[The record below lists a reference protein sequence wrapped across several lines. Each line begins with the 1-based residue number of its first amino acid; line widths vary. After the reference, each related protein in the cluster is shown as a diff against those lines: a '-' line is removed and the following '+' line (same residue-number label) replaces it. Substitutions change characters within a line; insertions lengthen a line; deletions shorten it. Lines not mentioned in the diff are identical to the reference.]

1 MKNAPKT
8 TIHVTGIP
16 QSLDRA
22 DLKSMFSKFEGF
34 VRICFHSDYIFV
46 SFTEVA
52 YAGKAIEIIHN
63 TTDMLASYAKFGAT
77 PINSPSI
84 SVQPNPILYIRCSHM
99 ISIFPHFTEQ
109 ELLKIFKS
117 YEGFDSA
124 RFFSSHCLVRYR
136 DVECAKRVLEDLN
149 ATTNLFANY
158 STKGTKKVQASN
170 TSSLLNGRHSVNGS
184 PSITASTTA
193 TSTNTLTMI
202 NNAAANGM
210 YTLTNNYNSD
220 SDNQSNAQSTNSN
233 TLYDDE
239 IPEKPNIDF
248 QPNKI
253 FDRRGSYS
261 SNASNNSSYYANS
274 SHGGRSNS
282 MSHNTSQPKRT
293 LHVTNFNK
301 TKNQLR
307 SIFASFPGFKKVA
320 FYQDYCFVIFSDAE
334 AASNASEELLFK
346 TKLKVSYAKADYVPY
361 VVSASA
367 IGTPNNVIRA
377 ADYPNS
383 TTESELAEMFNSY
396 PGFMDLKFSKNY
408 SIVYFQD
415 VNTAKVALEDM
426 NKTTNFTLTYLKKS
440 NNKYNNMNNLNNN
453 TSTNTTNVN
462 SNNVNNI
469 NTNIN
474 NVNNNT
480 NNNNNNTNTQNSNI
494 NSMGLLSN
502 YPNNGTM
509 PNLPNIHNFQNVP
522 NYQNIKNGLKNQ
534 RNNISVF
541 QRMPNLN
548 MNSGK
553 GSPSSTTPSAVLP
566 SIATS
571 LPLKSKDSMS
581 LPVTSSQLLNGID
594 INNSPSAKIN
604 PMLFNDVT
612 GNYNNAVMNQN
623 NYIQNSTSQLLGVN
637 NNSNNSNNNN
647 NNNNSTNNKVNEKS
661 VLFTGRYDDIMGQDQ
676 NSLFSLTLGSSGKSS
691 PCSSIGS
698 PISSPSYSPTIS
710 ANGFL
715 NNDSPVTSIKSLSL
729 NQPSYK
735 STYTTNFGPS
745 IWSTASTSSMSDIG
759 SSNLPDYNPK
769 VNNNSFSNIITSSNT
784 LNELDLHSK
793 AITPPISSSIINESS
808 FGGGIIGSNRSIL
821 ENGRTT
827 RSKSESFAFQGI
839 INDINNA
846 VYSSEM
852 KRKKSAASSIYDEI
866 IGNDLMEPMRP
877 LSASSSSPKSTK
889 PSLSKHTIIEEN
901 SESDKL
907 EGKNN
912 ELNISD
918 SGIKKSEEVK
928 KSKEFVNFFSDTVST
943 VADSLSKNLEEYKQT
958 SNSPSTLVADTNDI
972 EVSTKDN
979 NKKSEIDNTTSA
991 TTSNNT
997 TNNAE
1002 STDAIKNQ
1010 NKNKIDSY
1018 EKSQAY
1024 IQLESQCNQF
1034 KTVVDNLISKLLSLQ
1049 RENDIL
1055 LNDKNELLQFK
1066 SKSQQ
1071 EIDELKLENSLLKN
1085 ELQLKN
1091 TTASNSNTNNN
1102 HALKENIQ
1110 NENSYMMNN
1119 F

>member
-46 SFTEVA
+46 SFTEVQ

-170 TSSLLNGRHSVNGS
+170 TNALLNGRHSATGS
-184 PSITASTTA
+184 PSINPSSTA
-193 TSTNTLTMI
+193 TANNTLTMI
-202 NNAAANGM
+202 NNAATSGM
-210 YTLTNNYNSD
+210 YTLTSNYNSD
-220 SDNQSNAQSTNSN
+220 SDGGQSTTGQSANF
-233 TLYDDE
+233 DDE
-239 IPEKPNIDF
+239 ISEKPNIDF
-248 QPNKI
+248 QPNK
-253 FDRRGSYS
+253 FFERRGSYS

-274 SHGGRSNS
+274 NHNGRSNS

-320 FYQDYCFVIFSDAE
+320 FYQDYCFVIFTDAE

-396 PGFMDLKFSKNY
+396 PGFVDLKFSKNY

-440 NNKYNNMNNLNNN
+440 NNKYSNNSNNSMTSNVSSSPLTSPSTNAAIPVATNNNPQN
-453 TSTNTTNVN
+453 TST
-462 SNNVNNI
+462 I
-469 NTNIN
+469 NG
-474 NVNNNT
+474 
-480 NNNNNNTNTQNSNI
+480 
-494 NSMGLLSN
+494 MGLLSSSN
-502 YPNNGTM
+502 FQNNGNV
-509 PNLPNIHNFQNVP
+509 PNLPNIHTFQNVP

-534 RNNISVF
+534 RNNVPVF
-541 QRMPNLN
+541 QRIPSIN
-548 MNSGK
+548 MNNK
-553 GSPSSTTPSAVLP
+553 ASPSSTTPSAVLP
-566 SIATS
+566 SMATT
-571 LPLKSKDSMS
+571 LPLKSKEAMS
-581 LPVTSSQLLNGID
+581 HPVNTSQIINGID
-594 INNSPSAKIN
+594 MNKSPTAKIN
-604 PMLFNDVT
+604 PILFNDVT
-612 GNYNNAVMNQN
+612 GNYNNAVMNQS
-623 NYIQNSTSQLLGVN
+623 NYSANQLLG
-637 NNSNNSNNNN
+637 SNNNN
-647 NNNNSTNNKVNEKS
+647 NNNKVNEKS

-676 NSLFSLTLGSSGKSS
+676 NSLFSLTLGSGKSS

-698 PISSPSYSPTIS
+698 PISSPSYSPTIGAS
-710 ANGFL
+710 GYL
-715 NNDSPVTSIKSLSL
+715 NNDSPIGSIKSLSL
-729 NQPSYK
+729 NQPAYK
-735 STYTTNFGPS
+735 STYSSNFGPS
-745 IWSTASTSSMSDIG
+745 IWSTASQSSMSDIG
-759 SSNLPDYNPK
+759 SSNLPEYNPK
-769 VNNNSFSNIITSSNT
+769 AQGNTLNNIISASNA
-784 LNELDLHSK
+784 LNELDLQSK
-793 AITPPISSSIINESS
+793 AITPPMSSSVINEKGDTSSISS
-808 FGGGIIGSNRSIL
+808 GIIGSNRSIV

-827 RSKSESFAFQGI
+827 RSKSESFALQGI
-839 INDINNA
+839 MNDVNNA
-846 VYSSEM
+846 LYSSELT
-852 KRKKSAASSIYDEI
+852 RKKSTASSIYDEI
-866 IGNDLMEPMRP
+866 IGNDLMEPMSKS
-877 LSASSSSPKSTK
+877 LSIGSPKVAKQPIRKDTITEESSETK
-889 PSLSKHTIIEEN
+889 GKSNEE
-901 SESDKL
+901 
-907 EGKNN
+907 GT
-912 ELNISD
+912 
-918 SGIKKSEEVK
+918 KKDEVK
-928 KSKEFVNFFSDTVST
+928 KSEFINFFSNASATESNSRT
-943 VADSLSKNLEEYKQT
+943 LEEQV
-958 SNSPSTLVADTNDI
+958 SSSPSTFNADVNKKVDSGVKAKS
-972 EVSTKDN
+972 EAN
-979 NKKSEIDNTTSA
+979 NKLNE
-991 TTSNNT
+991 
-997 TNNAE
+997 
-1002 STDAIKNQ
+1002 
-1010 NKNKIDSY
+1010 Y
-1018 EKSQAY
+1018 EKSPAY
-1024 IQLESQCNQF
+1024 LELEQQCNQF
-1034 KTVVDNLISKLLSLQ
+1034 RTVVDNLISKLLTLQ

-1055 LNDKNELLQFK
+1055 LSDKKELLK
-1066 SKSQQ
+1066 SKNQSQQ
-1071 EIDELKLENSLLKN
+1071 EIEELKLENTLLKN
-1085 ELQLKN
+1085 ELKIKN
-1091 TTASNSNTNNN
+1091 TSPNNATATNNN
-1102 HALKENIQ
+1102 NALKENIQ

>member
-84 SVQPNPILYIRCSHM
+84 SVQPNPILYIRCSQM

-124 RFFSSHCLVRYR
+124 RFFTSHCLVRYR

-170 TSSLLNGRHSVNGS
+170 TSTLLNGRHSATGS
-184 PSITASTTA
+184 PNVTAATTSTTN
-193 TSTNTLTMI
+193 NTLTMI
-202 NNAAANGM
+202 NNAAASGM
-210 YTLTNNYNSD
+210 YSLTNNYNSD
-220 SDNQSNAQSTNSN
+220 SDAQSTGQSTHSNSI
-233 TLYDDE
+233 YGDE
-239 IPEKPNIDF
+239 VHEKPNIDF
-248 QPNKI
+248 QSNK
-253 FDRRGSYS
+253 FFERRGSYS

-274 SHGGRSNS
+274 NHTGRSNS
-282 MSHNTSQPKRT
+282 MSHSTSQPKRT

-396 PGFMDLKFSKNY
+396 PGFVDLKFSKNY

-440 NNKYNNMNNLNNN
+440 NNRYNNMNNNNSSVNTTSNNN
-453 TSTNTTNVN
+453 STSLNVNNTPSSTPLTASTTTNLNSQNNEISGMGLLN
-462 SNNVNNI
+462 SNNLP
-469 NTNIN
+469 
-474 NVNNNT
+474 
-480 NNNNNNTNTQNSNI
+480 NSGN
-494 NSMGLLSN
+494 L
-502 YPNNGTM
+502 

-522 NYQNIKNGLKNQ
+522 NYQNIKYSIRNQ

-541 QRMPNLN
+541 QRVPGIN
-548 MNSGK
+548 MNGK
-553 GSPSSTTPSAVLP
+553 VSPSSTTPSAVLP

-571 LPLKSKDSMS
+571 LPLKGSKDNSKS
-581 LPVTSSQLLNGID
+581 LPATSSQLLNGID
-594 INNSPSAKIN
+594 ISNSPSSKIN
-604 PMLFNDVT
+604 TMLFNDVT
-612 GNYNNAVMNQN
+612 GNYNNVVMNQN
-623 NYIQNSTSQLLGVN
+623 NYLQ
-637 NNSNNSNNNN
+637 NNSSSTQFIGMNNTTL
-647 NNNNSTNNKVNEKS
+647 NSNKVNEKNA
-661 VLFTGRYDDIMGQDQ
+661 LFNGRYDDLMGQEQ
-676 NSLFSLTLGSSGKSS
+676 NSLFSLTLGNGGKSS

-710 ANGFL
+710 ASGFL
-715 NNDSPVTSIKSLSL
+715 NNDSPVGSIKSLSL
-729 NQPSYK
+729 NPPYMNQGK
-735 STYTTNFGPS
+735 STYTTNFGSS
-745 IWSTASTSSMSDIG
+745 IWSTASNSSMSDIG

-769 VNNNSFSNIITSSNT
+769 LSNNTLNNIITSSNA
-784 LNELDLHSK
+784 LNELDLQSK
-793 AITPPISSSIINESS
+793 AVTPPMTASVINERGTDKDTSSISS
-808 FGGGIIGSNRSIL
+808 GIIGSHRNIL

-846 VYSSEM
+846 VYSSELGR
-852 KRKKSAASSIYDEI
+852 KRSTASSIYDEI
-866 IGNDLMEPMRP
+866 IGNDLMEPMTKP
-877 LSASSSSPKSTK
+877 LSIASNSPKALK
-889 PSLSKHTIIEEN
+889 SLSQPTIIEEII
-901 SESDKL
+901 SESEKT

-912 ELNISD
+912 EMESSNEKKEE
-918 SGIKKSEEVK
+918 IKKS
-928 KSKEFVNFFSDTVST
+928 SDIDHLLSDT
-943 VADSLSKNLEEYKQT
+943 LSSVTESISQKLEDYNQT
-958 SNSPSTLVADTNDI
+958 TLVVDTNEI
-972 EVSTKDN
+972 EEENNNNNNNNNN
-979 NKKSEIDNTTSA
+979 NKKSESKNTSTTA
-991 TTSNNT
+991 AANDVDTTSNV
-997 TNNAE
+997 E
-1002 STDAIKNQ
+1002 SEKIDQ
-1010 NKNKIDSY
+1010 NKIDSY
-1018 EKSQAY
+1018 EKSSAY
-1024 IQLESQCNQF
+1024 LELESQCNQF
-1034 KTVVDNLISKLLSLQ
+1034 KNVVDNLIAKLLSLQ
-1049 RENDIL
+1049 KENDIL
-1055 LNDKNELLQFK
+1055 LRDKKELLQYK
-1066 SKSQQ
+1066 NQSQQ
-1071 EIDELKLENSLLKN
+1071 ELKELKLENSLLKN
-1085 ELQLKN
+1085 ELKIKN
-1091 TTASNSNTNNN
+1091 SSDSSTNSNNN

-1110 NENSYMMNN
+1110 NENSYMINN

>member
-170 TSSLLNGRHSVNGS
+170 TSSLLNSRS
-184 PSITASTTA
+184 PNNNAA
-193 TSTNTLTMI
+193 NTSSNTNTLTMI
-202 NNAAANGM
+202 NNAAASGM
-210 YTLTNNYNSD
+210 YNLTNNYNSD
-220 SDNQSNAQSTNSN
+220 SDGGQSVQSTNSN
-233 TLYDDE
+233 GYDDE

-248 QPNKI
+248 QPNK
-253 FDRRGSYS
+253 FFERRGSFS
-261 SNASNNSSYYANS
+261 SNASNSSYYANS
-274 SHGGRSNS
+274 THTGRSNS

-320 FYQDYCFVIFSDAE
+320 FYQDYCFVIFTDAE

-367 IGTPNNVIRA
+367 IGNPNNVIRA

-415 VNTAKVALEDM
+415 VATAKVALEDM

-440 NNKYNNMNNLNNN
+440 NNKYNSMNNANSTTSPITSPTVNPTMTANNSTINNGNNN
-453 TSTNTTNVN
+453 GNVN
-462 SNNVNNI
+462 VTSN
-469 NTNIN
+469 
-474 NVNNNT
+474 
-480 NNNNNNTNTQNSNI
+480 NSNI
-494 NSMGLLSN
+494 NGMGLLNSN
-502 YPNNGTM
+502 NFQNNGGM
-509 PNLPNIHNFQNVP
+509 ANLPNIHNFQNVP

-541 QRMPNLN
+541 QRVPNIN
-548 MNSGK
+548 MNSK
-553 GSPSSTTPSAVLP
+553 VSPSSTTPSAVLP

-571 LPLKSKDSMS
+571 LPVKNKEGIS
-581 LPVTSSQLLNGID
+581 LPVTGID

-612 GNYNNAVMNQN
+612 GNYNNAVMNQSNYLAN
-623 NYIQNSTSQLLGVN
+623 NNAAQLL
-637 NNSNNSNNNN
+637 NNSPA
-647 NNNNSTNNKVNEKS
+647 TAKVNEKS
-661 VLFTGRYDDIMGQDQ
+661 VLFTGRYDELMGQDQ
-676 NSLFSLTLGSSGKSS
+676 NSLFSLTMGSSGKSS

-710 ANGFL
+710 ATGFL
-715 NNDSPVTSIKSLSL
+715 NSDSPVASIKSLSL
-729 NQPSYK
+729 NQPYIGQGKASY
-735 STYTTNFGPS
+735 TNNFGPS

-769 VNNNSFSNIITSSNT
+769 MVGGGNTFTNIMASSNA
-784 LNELDLHSK
+784 LNELDLQSK
-793 AITPPISSSIINESS
+793 AITPPLSSSAVSEKGDTS
-808 FGGGIIGSNRSIL
+808 GIIGGNRSIL
-821 ENGRTT
+821 ETGRTT

-839 INDINNA
+839 INEINNA
-846 VYSSEM
+846 VYTSEIG
-852 KRKKSAASSIYDEI
+852 RKKSAASSIYDEI
-866 IGNDLMEPMRP
+866 IGNDLMEPMTKP
-877 LSASSSSPKSTK
+877 LSVSSNSPKSTTK
-889 PSLSKHTIIEEN
+889 PTLNNKNTTLEEN
-901 SESDKL
+901 SESDRT

-912 ELNISD
+912 EGEASVD
-918 SGIKKSEEVK
+918 TEATVKATATTTVTSTTTASTATPSEI
-928 KSKEFVNFFSDTVST
+928 VNLFTNTVSN
-943 VADSLSKNLEEYKQT
+943 VADAISKNIEE
-958 SNSPSTLVADTNDI
+958 SNNNSTLVSETNADTEEIIDKTGE
-972 EVSTKDN
+972 EVSTETVSADALV
-979 NKKSEIDNTTSA
+979 DNTSP
-991 TTSNNT
+991 SVK
-997 TNNAE
+997 
-1002 STDAIKNQ
+1002 S
-1010 NKNKIDSY
+1010 DSY
-1018 EKSQAY
+1018 EKSKAY
-1024 IQLESQCNQF
+1024 IELESQCQQF
-1034 KTVVDNLISKLLSLQ
+1034 KTVVDNLISKLLALQ
-1049 RENDIL
+1049 KENDIL
-1055 LNDKNELLQFK
+1055 LKDKKELLSYKNQ
-1066 SKSQQ
+1066 SQQ
-1071 EIDELKLENSLLKN
+1071 EIEELKLENSLLKN
-1085 ELQLKN
+1085 ELKLKN
-1091 TTASNSNTNNN
+1091 TTTSPSNTTTNSNN
-1102 HALKENIQ
+1102 ALKETIHNDA
-1110 NENSYMMNN
+1110 NN
-1119 F
+1119 L

>member
-22 DLKSMFSKFEGF
+22 DLKAMFSKFEGF

-158 STKGTKKVQASN
+158 STKGTKKIQASN
-170 TSSLLNGRHSVNGS
+170 ANSTLNGRHSAASS
-184 PSITASTTA
+184 PSITASGTT
-193 TSTNTLTMI
+193 NNNPLTMI
-202 NNAAANGM
+202 NNAAASGM
-210 YTLTNNYNSD
+210 YSLSSSYNSD
-220 SDNQSNAQSTNSN
+220 SDAQSSTQSVNSN
-233 TLYDDE
+233 TLFDDDMHD
-239 IPEKPNIDF
+239 KPNIDF
-248 QPNKI
+248 QSNK
-253 FDRRGSYS
+253 FFERRGSYS

-274 SHGGRSNS
+274 NHTGRSNS

-396 PGFMDLKFSKNY
+396 PGFIDLKFSKNY

-426 NKTTNFTLTYLKKS
+426 NRTTNFTLTYLKKS
-440 NNKYNNMNNLNNN
+440 NNKYNNMNNSINSNSTNTSTTNNNSISINTNTASTITTPTSTSSINNPTNGISSPNGSINGMGLLNNN
-453 TSTNTTNVN
+453 GSMN
-462 SNNVNNI
+462 S
-469 NTNIN
+469 
-474 NVNNNT
+474 
-480 NNNNNNTNTQNSNI
+480 
-494 NSMGLLSN
+494 
-502 YPNNGTM
+502 
-509 PNLPNIHNFQNVP
+509 LPNIHNFQNVP

-541 QRMPNLN
+541 QRIPNIN
-548 MNSGK
+548 MNNK
-553 GSPSSTTPSAVLP
+553 ISPSSTTPSAILP

-571 LPLKSKDSMS
+571 LPLKGTKDT
-581 LPVTSSQLLNGID
+581 LPLSVNSSQLINGID
-594 INNSPSAKIN
+594 INNSPTAKIN
-604 PMLFNDVT
+604 TMVFNDVA

-623 NYIQNSTSQLLGVN
+623 NYIQNSTSQLIGVN
-637 NNSNNSNNNN
+637 APGN
-647 NNNNSTNNKVNEKS
+647 TTNKVNEKS
-661 VLFTGRYDDIMGQDQ
+661 VLFTGGRYDDLMGQDQ
-676 NSLFSLTLGSSGKSS
+676 NSLFSLTLGSGKSS
-691 PCSSIGS
+691 PIGS

-710 ANGFL
+710 ASGYL
-715 NNDSPVTSIKSLSL
+715 NNDSPVASIKSLSL
-729 NQPSYK
+729 NQPSYMSQAK
-735 STYTTNFGPS
+735 SSYTTNFGSS
-745 IWSTASTSSMSDIG
+745 IWSTGSTSSMSDIG

-769 VNNNSFSNIITSSNT
+769 MTGNTFNNIMSSSNT
-784 LNELDLHSK
+784 FNNELDLQSK
-793 AITPPISSSIINESS
+793 AITPPMSASVVSERGVDKDINSISN
-808 FGGGIIGSNRSIL
+808 GIIGSNRSII

-827 RSKSESFAFQGI
+827 RSKSESFALQGI
-839 INDINNA
+839 MNDINSA
-846 VYSSEM
+846 VNSVTSSEIG
-852 KRKKSAASSIYDEI
+852 RKKSTASSIYDEI
-866 IGNDLMEPMRP
+866 IGNDLMESYTKPLP
-877 LSASSSSPKSTK
+877 LSAGSPTSIKSSTVNKLGITEENTESSPKGISEDTTSNLKSTEDIVK
-889 PSLSKHTIIEEN
+889 PK
-901 SESDKL
+901 D
-907 EGKNN
+907 
-912 ELNISD
+912 
-918 SGIKKSEEVK
+918 
-928 KSKEFVNFFSDTVST
+928 FVNFFTNT
-943 VADSLSKNLEEYKQT
+943 LTTAADSLVSPSSSEIKKTEDESDNTKSEQTTDNQVSDNNTNTTTTADTTTANNNNNNTNHKNLT
-958 SNSPSTLVADTNDI
+958 
-972 EVSTKDN
+972 
-979 NKKSEIDNTTSA
+979 
-991 TTSNNT
+991 
-997 TNNAE
+997 
-1002 STDAIKNQ
+1002 IKT
-1010 NKNKIDSY
+1010 DSY

-1024 IQLESQCNQF
+1024 IELESQCQQF
-1034 KTVVDNLISKLLSLQ
+1034 KTVVDSLISKLLSLQ

-1055 LNDKNELLQFK
+1055 LNDKKELLQYK
-1066 SKSQQ
+1066 NQSQQ
-1071 EIDELKLENSLLKN
+1071 EMEELKLENALLKD
-1085 ELQLKN
+1085 EIKLKN
-1091 TTASNSNTNNN
+1091 ASIASNNNTNGS
-1102 HALKENIQ
+1102 HSLKENIQ
-1110 NENSYMMNN
+1110 NENSYMINS

>member
-46 SFTEVA
+46 SFTEVE

-77 PINSPSI
+77 PINTPSI

-99 ISIFPHFTEQ
+99 NTIFPHFTEQ
-109 ELLKIFKS
+109 ELLKIFQS

-170 TSSLLNGRHSVNGS
+170 TNSLLSGRHSANGS

-193 TSTNTLTMI
+193 SSNNTLTMI
-202 NNAAANGM
+202 NNAAASGM
-210 YTLTNNYNSD
+210 YTLTNSYNSD
-220 SDNQSNAQSTNSN
+220 SDAQSTGQSTNSN
-233 TLYDDE
+233 GPYDE

-248 QPNKI
+248 QTNK
-253 FDRRGSYS
+253 FFERRGSYS
-261 SNASNNSSYYANS
+261 SNASNNSSYYAASN
-274 SHGGRSNS
+274 HTGRSNS
-282 MSHNTSQPKRT
+282 MSYNTSQPKRT

-396 PGFMDLKFSKNY
+396 PGFVDLKFSRNY

-440 NNKYNNMNNLNNN
+440 NNKYNNMNNLNNSATN
-453 TSTNTTNVN
+453 STNTNNKTNA
-462 SNNVNNI
+462 
-469 NTNIN
+469 
-474 NVNNNT
+474 NVNNNNA
-480 NNNNNNTNTQNSNI
+480 NNVNSPNNSI
-494 NSMGLLSN
+494 NGMGLLNSN
-502 YPNNGTM
+502 NFPNSTNMT
-509 PNLPNIHNFQNVP
+509 NLPNIHNFQNVP
-522 NYQNIKNGLKNQ
+522 NYQNIKYGLKNPK
-534 RNNISVF
+534 NNMSVF
-541 QRMPNLN
+541 QRMPGININ
-548 MNSGK
+548 GK
-553 GSPSSTTPSAVLP
+553 VSPSSTSPSAILP
-566 SIATS
+566 STATT
-571 LPLKSKDSMS
+571 LPLKGNKDNNIS
-581 LPVTSSQLLNGID
+581 LPVTTSQLINGID
-594 INNSPSAKIN
+594 ISNSPTSKIN
-604 PMLFNDVT
+604 TMLFNDVT
-612 GNYNNAVMNQN
+612 GNYNNVVMNQN
-623 NYIQNSTSQLLGVN
+623 SYIQNSTSQLIGAN
-637 NNSNNSNNNN
+637 N
-647 NNNNSTNNKVNEKS
+647 TNKVNEKS
-661 VLFTGRYDDIMGQDQ
+661 VLLTGRYDDLIGQDQ
-676 NSLFSLTLGSSGKSS
+676 NSLFNLTIGSSGKSS
-691 PCSSIGS
+691 PIGS

-715 NNDSPVTSIKSLSL
+715 NNGSPVASIKSLSL
-729 NQPSYK
+729 NQPSYISQGK
-735 STYTTNFGPS
+735 ASYTTNFGPS
-745 IWSTASTSSMSDIG
+745 IWSTASTSSMSDVG

-769 VNNNSFSNIITSSNT
+769 ISGNNLSNIISSSHA
-784 LNELDLHSK
+784 LNELDLQSK
-793 AITPPISSSIINESS
+793 AITPPISASVINEKGIDKDNEILS
-808 FGGGIIGSNRSIL
+808 GGIIGSNRGIL

-846 VYSSEM
+846 VYSTDIR
-852 KRKKSAASSIYDEI
+852 RKKSTASSIYDEI
-866 IGNDLMEPMRP
+866 IGNDLMEPMSKP
-877 LSASSSSPKSTK
+877 LSISSNSPKSIK
-889 PSLSKHTIIEEN
+889 PINKNTIIEEI
-901 SESDKL
+901 SESEKM
-907 EGKNN
+907 EGK
-912 ELNISD
+912 D
-918 SGIKKSEEVK
+918 SNAKTPEEKKDEIKKSND
-928 KSKEFVNFFSDTVST
+928 FVNLFYST
-943 VADSLSKNLEEYKQT
+943 ISSTSEAVAQSVDSSSTTDAKKVESESNETSITTKNDNSENLE
-958 SNSPSTLVADTNDI
+958 N
-972 EVSTKDN
+972 
-979 NKKSEIDNTTSA
+979 
-991 TTSNNT
+991 
-997 TNNAE
+997 
-1002 STDAIKNQ
+1002 
-1010 NKNKIDSY
+1010 Y
-1018 EKSQAY
+1018 EKSPAY
-1024 IQLESQCNQF
+1024 LQLELQCNQF
-1034 KTVVDNLISKLLSLQ
+1034 RNVVDNLIAKLLSLQ
-1049 RENDIL
+1049 KENDIL
-1055 LNDKNELLQFK
+1055 LSDKSELLEFK
-1066 SKSQQ
+1066 KQSQQ
-1071 EIDELKLENSLLKN
+1071 ELEELKIENSLLKN
-1085 ELQLKN
+1085 ELKLKN
-1091 TTASNSNTNNN
+1091 SSASNTNNN
-1102 HALKENIQ
+1102 NTLKENIQ
-1110 NENSYMMNN
+1110 KENSYVINN

>member
-46 SFTEVA
+46 SFTEVQ

-170 TSSLLNGRHSVNGS
+170 TNALLNGRHSVNNS
-184 PSITASTTA
+184 PSINPSSTA
-193 TSTNTLTMI
+193 TSNNTLSMI

-210 YTLTNNYNSD
+210 YTLTTNYNSD
-220 SDNQSNAQSTNSN
+220 SDGGQSTTGQSA
-233 TLYDDE
+233 TFDDE

-248 QPNKI
+248 QPNK
-253 FDRRGSYS
+253 FFERRGSYS

-274 SHGGRSNS
+274 NHTGRSNS

-320 FYQDYCFVIFSDAE
+320 FYQDYCFVIFTDAE

-396 PGFMDLKFSKNY
+396 PGFVDLKFSKNY

-426 NKTTNFTLTYLKKS
+426 NKTTNFTLTFLKKS
-440 NNKYNNMNNLNNN
+440 NNKYNNN
-453 TSTNTTNVN
+453 
-462 SNNVNNI
+462 
-469 NTNIN
+469 
-474 NVNNNT
+474 
-480 NNNNNNTNTQNSNI
+480 NNNNNNTINNNTLTSPTANAAIPVNANNQQNSSNI
-494 NSMGLLSN
+494 NGMGLLSSSN
-502 YPNNGTM
+502 FQNNGNI

-534 RNNISVF
+534 RNNVF
-541 QRMPNLN
+541 QRIPNMS
-548 MNSGK
+548 MNNK
-553 GSPSSTTPSAVLP
+553 ASPSPTTPSAVLP

-571 LPLKSKDSMS
+571 LPLKSKEAVS
-581 LPVTSSQLLNGID
+581 LPVTTSQLINGID
-594 INNSPSAKIN
+594 ISNSPTAKIN
-604 PMLFNDVT
+604 TMLFNDVT

-623 NYIQNSTSQLLGVN
+623 NYMQSSPNQLLG
-637 NNSNNSNNNN
+637 SNNP
-647 NNNNSTNNKVNEKS
+647 NNKVNEKS
-661 VLFTGRYDDIMGQDQ
+661 VLFTGRYDELMNQDQ

-710 ANGFL
+710 ASGYLNG
-715 NNDSPVTSIKSLSL
+715 DSPVGSIKSLSL
-729 NQPSYK
+729 NQPAYK
-735 STYTTNFGPS
+735 SNYSNNFGPS

-769 VNNNSFSNIITSSNT
+769 VQGSTFNTIMSASNA

-793 AITPPISSSIINESS
+793 AITPPISSSVINEKVEVSS
-808 FGGGIIGSNRSIL
+808 INNGTMGNNSII

-839 INDINNA
+839 MNDINSA
-846 VYSSEM
+846 LYSTELT
-852 KRKKSAASSIYDEI
+852 RKKSNASSIYDEI
-866 IGNDLMEPMRP
+866 IGNDLLEPMIKP
-877 LSASSSSPKSTK
+877 MTSPKSGKQTLVDTNESEDK
-889 PSLSKHTIIEEN
+889 PV
-901 SESDKL
+901 ES
-907 EGKNN
+907 N
-912 ELNISD
+912 E
-918 SGIKKSEEVK
+918 KKSESSK
-928 KSKEFVNFFSDTVST
+928 KTDFVNFFTSTAESTTKTMEEQVSSSPAT
-943 VADSLSKNLEEYKQT
+943 LVTDATEIV
-958 SNSPSTLVADTNDI
+958 NSPGKKTDS
-972 EVSTKDN
+972 EE
-979 NKKSEIDNTTSA
+979 KSEIENK
-991 TTSNNT
+991 
-997 TNNAE
+997 
-1002 STDAIKNQ
+1002 TD
-1010 NKNKIDSY
+1010 DY
-1018 EKSQAY
+1018 EKSEAY
-1024 IQLESQCNQF
+1024 LELESQCNQF
-1034 KTVVDNLISKLLSLQ
+1034 KSVVDNLITKLLSLQ
-1049 RENDIL
+1049 KENDIL
-1055 LNDKNELLQFK
+1055 LKDKKELLKDKIQ
-1066 SKSQQ
+1066 SQK
-1071 EIDELKLENSLLKN
+1071 EIEDLKVENTLLKN
-1085 ELQLKN
+1085 ELMIKN
-1091 TTASNSNTNNN
+1091 TSNPSTANTNNS
-1102 HALKENIQ
+1102 HTVKENIQ

>member
-158 STKGTKKVQASN
+158 STKGTKKAQASN
-170 TSSLLNGRHSVNGS
+170 TNSLLSGKHSAAGS
-184 PSITASTTA
+184 PNINATTTA
-193 TSTNTLTMI
+193 TSNNTFSMI
-202 NNAAANGM
+202 NNAAASGM

-220 SDNQSNAQSTNSN
+220 SDAQSTGQSTNSN
-233 TLYDDE
+233 AIFDDQ

-248 QPNKI
+248 QPNK
-253 FDRRGSYS
+253 FFERRGSYS

-274 SHGGRSNS
+274 NHTGRSNS

-320 FYQDYCFVIFSDAE
+320 FYQDYCFVIFTDAE

-396 PGFMDLKFSKNY
+396 PGFVDLKFSKNY

-440 NNKYNNMNNLNNN
+440 NNKYNNMNNLNNS
-453 TSTNTTNVN
+453 STNTTNTN
-462 SNNVNNI
+462 SN
-469 NTNIN
+469 TNSVIN
-474 NVNNNT
+474 NSNNT
-480 NNNNNNTNTQNSNI
+480 NNISSPNGSI
-494 NSMGLLSN
+494 NGMGLLNSN
-502 YPNNGTM
+502 GFSNGNNMT
-509 PNLPNIHNFQNVP
+509 NLPNIHNFQNVP

-541 QRMPNLN
+541 QRMPGIN
-548 MNSGK
+548 MNGK
-553 GSPSSTTPSAVLP
+553 ISPSSTTPSAVLP

-571 LPLKSKDSMS
+571 SLPLKSNNKDNNMS
-581 LPVTSSQLLNGID
+581 LPVTTSQLINGID
-594 INNSPSAKIN
+594 INNSPTAKIN
-604 PMLFNDVT
+604 TMLFNDVT
-612 GNYNNAVMNQN
+612 ANYNNAVMNQN
-623 NYIQNSTSQLLGVN
+623 NYIQNSSSQLIGSGN
-637 NNSNNSNNNN
+637 TANA
-647 NNNNSTNNKVNEKS
+647 NKVNEKS

-676 NSLFSLTLGSSGKSS
+676 NSLFSLTLGNSGKSS

-715 NNDSPVTSIKSLSL
+715 NNDSPVASIKSLSL
-729 NQPSYK
+729 NQPSYMTQQK
-735 STYTTNFGPS
+735 SSYSANFGPS

-769 VNNNSFSNIITSSNT
+769 ITGNTFTNIMSSSNA

-793 AITPPISSSIINESS
+793 AITPPLTSSAISEKGMDNSSISSGVIGGNRNII
-808 FGGGIIGSNRSIL
+808 

-846 VYSSEM
+846 VYSSDI
-852 KRKKSAASSIYDEI
+852 KRKKSTASSIYDEI
-866 IGNDLMEPMRP
+866 IGNDLMEPMTKP
-877 LSASSSSPKSTK
+877 LSISSGSPKSLK
-889 PSLSKHTIIEEN
+889 PLNKHAIIEEN
-901 SESDKL
+901 NESDKTEVNTTTESNNPKIEESNQKSSL
-907 EGKNN
+907 ETEN
-912 ELNISD
+912 LYSATATD
-918 SGIKKSEEVK
+918 V
-928 KSKEFVNFFSDTVST
+928 KSKELN
-943 VADSLSKNLEEYKQT
+943 
-958 SNSPSTLVADTNDI
+958 
-972 EVSTKDN
+972 DN
-979 NKKSEIDNTTSA
+979 NYENVSVDKI
-991 TTSNNT
+991 NN
-997 TNNAE
+997 
-1002 STDAIKNQ
+1002 
-1010 NKNKIDSY
+1010 Y
-1018 EKSQAY
+1018 EKSSAY
-1024 IQLESQCNQF
+1024 LQLESQCNQF
-1034 KTVVDNLISKLLSLQ
+1034 RDVVDNLIEKLLSLQ
-1049 RENDIL
+1049 KENDIL
-1055 LNDKNELLQFK
+1055 LSEKKEYLQYK
-1066 SKSQQ
+1066 TKSQQ
-1071 EIDELKLENSLLKN
+1071 EIEELKLENSLLKN
-1085 ELQLKN
+1085 ELKLKN
-1091 TTASNSNTNNN
+1091 NTSNNTTTNNN

>member
-46 SFTEVA
+46 SFTEVQ

-170 TSSLLNGRHSVNGS
+170 TNALLNGRHSATGS
-184 PSITASTTA
+184 PSINPSSTA
-193 TSTNTLTMI
+193 TTNNTLTMI
-202 NNAAANGM
+202 NNAAASGM
-210 YTLTNNYNSD
+210 YTLTSNYNSD
-220 SDNQSNAQSTNSN
+220 SDGSQSVNGQSANF
-233 TLYDDE
+233 DDE
-239 IPEKPNIDF
+239 IPEKPNVDF
-248 QPNKI
+248 QPNK
-253 FDRRGSYS
+253 FFERRGSYS

-274 SHGGRSNS
+274 NHNGRSNS

-320 FYQDYCFVIFSDAE
+320 FYQDYCFVIFTDAE

-396 PGFMDLKFSKNY
+396 PGFVDLKFSKNY

-440 NNKYNNMNNLNNN
+440 NKY
-453 TSTNTTNVN
+453 
-462 SNNVNNI
+462 
-469 NTNIN
+469 
-474 NVNNNT
+474 
-480 NNNNNNTNTQNSNI
+480 NNNNNNNNNSNNMNNNVTTSPLTSPTANAAIPVTANNTQQNNI
-494 NSMGLLSN
+494 NGMGLLSSSN
-502 YPNNGTM
+502 FQNNGNV
-509 PNLPNIHNFQNVP
+509 PNLPNIHTFQNVP

-534 RNNISVF
+534 RNNVPVF
-541 QRMPNLN
+541 QRIPSIN
-548 MNSGK
+548 MNNK
-553 GSPSSTTPSAVLP
+553 VSPSSTTPSAVLP
-566 SIATS
+566 SMATT
-571 LPLKSKDSMS
+571 LPLKNKEAMS
-581 LPVTSSQLLNGID
+581 LPVTTTQLINGID
-594 INNSPSAKIN
+594 INNSPTAKIN

-612 GNYNNAVMNQN
+612 GNYNNAVLNQN
-623 NYIQNSTSQLLGVN
+623 NYNSNQLLGTN
-637 NNSNNSNNNN
+637 N
-647 NNNNSTNNKVNEKS
+647 NNKVNEKS
-661 VLFTGRYDDIMGQDQ
+661 VLFTGRYDEIMGQDQ

-698 PISSPSYSPTIS
+698 PISSPSYSPTIG
-710 ANGFL
+710 ATGFL
-715 NNDSPVTSIKSLSL
+715 NSDSPVGSIKSLSL
-729 NQPSYK
+729 NQPAYK
-735 STYTTNFGPS
+735 STYTSNFGPS
-745 IWSTASTSSMSDIG
+745 IWSTASQSSMSDIG

-769 VNNNSFSNIITSSNT
+769 VQGNTFNNIMSASNA

-793 AITPPISSSIINESS
+793 AITPPMSSAVINEKGDTSSISS
-808 FGGGIIGSNRSIL
+808 GIIGSNRSII

-839 INDINNA
+839 MNDA
-846 VYSSEM
+846 LFSSELT
-852 KRKKSAASSIYDEI
+852 RKKSTASSIYDEI
-866 IGNDLMEPMRP
+866 IGNDLMEPMTKP
-877 LSASSSSPKSTK
+877 LSIGSPKVAKQSVDNNV
-889 PSLSKHTIIEEN
+889 I
-901 SESDKL
+901 SESNK
-907 EGKNN
+907 ESEEKNN
-912 ELNISD
+912 ETENVKKD
-918 SGIKKSEEVK
+918 EIKKSD
-928 KSKEFVNFFSDTVST
+928 FVNFFTNAVSAATETISKTV
-943 VADSLSKNLEEYKQT
+943 EEQA
-958 SNSPSTLVADTNDI
+958 SSSPSTFIADASEKTDSDDAKN
-972 EVSTKDN
+972 
-979 NKKSEIDNTTSA
+979 KSEVDN
-991 TTSNNT
+991 
-997 TNNAE
+997 E
-1002 STDAIKNQ
+1002 IVE
-1010 NKNKIDSY
+1010 Y
-1018 EKSQAY
+1018 EKSPAY
-1024 IQLESQCNQF
+1024 LELESQCNQF
-1034 KTVVDNLISKLLSLQ
+1034 KSVVDNLISKLLTLQ
-1049 RENDIL
+1049 KENDIL
-1055 LNDKNELLQFK
+1055 LNDKKELLKFK
-1066 SKSQQ
+1066 NQSQQ
-1071 EIDELKLENSLLKN
+1071 EIEELKLENTLLKN
-1085 ELQLKN
+1085 ELKIKN
-1091 TTASNSNTNNN
+1091 TSTANTTTNNN
-1102 HALKENIQ
+1102 NAKENIQ

>member
-170 TSSLLNGRHSVNGS
+170 TNSLLSSRHSAAGS
-184 PSITASTTA
+184 PNITASTTA
-193 TSTNTLTMI
+193 TSNNTLSMI
-202 NNAAANGM
+202 NNAAASGM

-220 SDNQSNAQSTNSN
+220 SDAQSTGQSTNSN
-233 TLYDDE
+233 AIFDDE

-248 QPNKI
+248 QPNK
-253 FDRRGSYS
+253 FFERRGSYS

-274 SHGGRSNS
+274 NHTGRSNS

-307 SIFASFPGFKKVA
+307 TIFASFPGFKKVA

-367 IGTPNNVIRA
+367 IGTPNSVIRA

-396 PGFMDLKFSKNY
+396 PGFIDLKFSKNY

-440 NNKYNNMNNLNNN
+440 NNKYNNINLNNS
-453 TSTNTTNVN
+453 STNTTNANSNTNSIINN
-462 SNNVNNI
+462 SNN
-469 NTNIN
+469 TN
-474 NVNNNT
+474 
-480 NNNNNNTNTQNSNI
+480 SI
-494 NSMGLLSN
+494 NSPSGTINGMGLLNSN
-502 YPNNGTM
+502 GFSNSSNM
-509 PNLPNIHNFQNVP
+509 SNLPNIHNFQNVP

-541 QRMPNLN
+541 QRMQGININ
-548 MNSGK
+548 GK
-553 GSPSSTTPSAVLP
+553 VSPSSTTPSAVLP

-571 LPLKSKDSMS
+571 LPLKGNNKDMS
-581 LPVTSSQLLNGID
+581 LPVTTSQLINGID
-594 INNSPSAKIN
+594 INNSPTAKIN
-604 PMLFNDVT
+604 TMLFNDVT
-612 GNYNNAVMNQN
+612 ANYNNAVMNQN
-623 NYIQNSTSQLLGVN
+623 SYIQNNTSQLIGA
-637 NNSNNSNNNN
+637 
-647 NNNNSTNNKVNEKS
+647 NNSTNTNKVNEKS
-661 VLFTGRYDDIMGQDQ
+661 VLFTGRYDELMGQDQ

-715 NNDSPVTSIKSLSL
+715 NNDSPVASIKSLSL
-729 NQPSYK
+729 NPPSYMPQAK
-735 STYTTNFGPS
+735 SSYSANFGPS

-759 SSNLPDYNPK
+759 SSNLPEYNPK
-769 VNNNSFSNIITSSNT
+769 ITNNTLSNIISASNT
-784 LNELDLHSK
+784 LSELDLHSK
-793 AITPPISSSIINESS
+793 AITPPLTSSAISEKGIDKDMNSFSSGVI
-808 FGGGIIGSNRSIL
+808 GGNRSII

-839 INDINNA
+839 MNDINNA
-846 VYSSEM
+846 VYSSDI
-852 KRKKSAASSIYDEI
+852 KRKKSTASSIYDEI
-866 IGNDLMEPMRP
+866 IGNDLMEPMTKP
-877 LSASSSSPKSTK
+877 LSITNNSPKSIK
-889 PSLSKHTIIEEN
+889 PLNKHTIIEEN
-901 SESDKL
+901 SESEKT
-907 EGKNN
+907 EVIAAN
-912 ELNISD
+912 D
-918 SGIKKSEEVK
+918 SGTQNSSSETENPNNIATTNT
-928 KSKEFVNFFSDTVST
+928 KSKELHD
-943 VADSLSKNLEEYKQT
+943 D
-958 SNSPSTLVADTNDI
+958 
-972 EVSTKDN
+972 
-979 NKKSEIDNTTSA
+979 KSENVSA
-991 TTSNNT
+991 S
-997 TNNAE
+997 
-1002 STDAIKNQ
+1002 
-1010 NKNKIDSY
+1010 KINSY
-1018 EKSQAY
+1018 EKSSAY
-1024 IQLESQCNQF
+1024 IQLETQCNQF
-1034 KTVVDNLISKLLSLQ
+1034 KNVVDNLIAKLLSLQ
-1049 RENDIL
+1049 KENYIL
-1055 LNDKNELLQFK
+1055 LSDKKELLQYK
-1066 SKSQQ
+1066 NKSQQ
-1071 EIDELKLENSLLKN
+1071 EIEELKLENSLLKN
-1085 ELQLKN
+1085 ELKLKN
-1091 TTASNSNTNNN
+1091 NTTNNTNTNNN
-1102 HALKENIQ
+1102 NALKENIQ
-1110 NENSYMMNN
+1110 NENSYMINN

>member
-46 SFTEVA
+46 SFTEVQ

-170 TSSLLNGRHSVNGS
+170 TSTLLNGRHSVSGS
-184 PSITASTTA
+184 PNINPSSTA
-193 TSTNTLTMI
+193 TSNNTFTMI
-202 NNAAANGM
+202 NNAATSGM
-210 YTLTNNYNSD
+210 YTLTSNYNSD
-220 SDNQSNAQSTNSN
+220 SDGGQSSTTQSPTNF
-233 TLYDDE
+233 DDE

-248 QPNKI
+248 QPNK
-253 FDRRGSYS
+253 FFERRGSYS

-274 SHGGRSNS
+274 NHNGRSNS

-320 FYQDYCFVIFSDAE
+320 FYQDYCFVIFTDAE

-367 IGTPNNVIRA
+367 IGIPNNIIRA

-396 PGFMDLKFSKNY
+396 PGFVDLKFSKNY

-440 NNKYNNMNNLNNN
+440 NSKYNNMNN
-453 TSTNTTNVN
+453 TSSSPLTSPSASATVPVTA
-462 SNNVNNI
+462 SNQQSNNNI
-469 NTNIN
+469 NG
-474 NVNNNT
+474 
-480 NNNNNNTNTQNSNI
+480 
-494 NSMGLLSN
+494 MGLLNSVSF
-502 YPNNGTM
+502 PNNGNV

-534 RNNISVF
+534 RNNVPVF
-541 QRMPNLN
+541 QRIPSINI
-548 MNSGK
+548 NSK
-553 GSPSSTTPSAVLP
+553 VNPSSTTPSAILP
-566 SIATS
+566 SMTTT
-571 LPLKSKDSMS
+571 LPMKSKEAMS
-581 LPVTSSQLLNGID
+581 LPVTSSQIIKGID
-594 INNSPSAKIN
+594 INNSPTAKIN
-604 PMLFNDVT
+604 TMLFNDVT
-612 GNYNNAVMNQN
+612 GNYNNAVMSQN
-623 NYIQNSTSQLLGVN
+623 NYIQNNSSQLLG
-637 NNSNNSNNNN
+637 SNNN
-647 NNNNSTNNKVNEKS
+647 NNKVNEKS

-691 PCSSIGS
+691 TCSSIGS
-698 PISSPSYSPTIS
+698 PISSPSYSPTIGAS
-710 ANGFL
+710 GYL
-715 NNDSPVTSIKSLSL
+715 NNDSPVGSIKSLSL
-729 NQPSYK
+729 NQPTYK
-735 STYTTNFGPS
+735 STYTGNFGPS

-759 SSNLPDYNPK
+759 TSNLPEYNPK
-769 VNNNSFSNIITSSNT
+769 VQGNTFNNIMSASNA
-784 LNELDLHSK
+784 LNELDLQSK
-793 AITPPISSSIINESS
+793 AITPPMSSSVINEKGDTSFVSS
-808 FGGGIIGSNRSIL
+808 GVIGSNRSVI

-839 INDINNA
+839 MNDVNNA
-846 VYSSEM
+846 IFSSEIT
-852 KRKKSAASSIYDEI
+852 RKKSTASSIYDEI
-866 IGNDLMEPMRP
+866 IGNDSMEPMIKP
-877 LSASSSSPKSTK
+877 LNSSISTK
-889 PSLSKHTIIEEN
+889 TVKQPLTSKTITEENIESEKKNIEIDNIKKDETKKSDLVNLFSNAVTSVTESINRTIEEQ
-901 SESDKL
+901 
-907 EGKNN
+907 
-912 ELNISD
+912 IS
-918 SGIKKSEEVK
+918 S
-928 KSKEFVNFFSDTVST
+928 
-943 VADSLSKNLEEYKQT
+943 
-958 SNSPSTLVADTNDI
+958 SPSTLVTDSNIVD
-972 EVSTKDN
+972 SS
-979 NKKSEIDNTTSA
+979 NKKSYSEDTKDI
-991 TTSNNT
+991 
-997 TNNAE
+997 
-1002 STDAIKNQ
+1002 AINE
-1010 NKNKIDSY
+1010 NKLNEY
-1018 EKSQAY
+1018 EKSPAY
-1024 IQLESQCNQF
+1024 LELESQCNQF

-1049 RENDIL
+1049 KENDIL
-1055 LNDKNELLQFK
+1055 LSDKKELLKFK
-1066 SKSQQ
+1066 NQSQQ
-1071 EIDELKLENSLLKN
+1071 EIEELKLENTILKN
-1085 ELQLKN
+1085 ELKIKN
-1091 TTASNSNTNNN
+1091 NSSNNHTTNNS

-1110 NENSYMMNN
+1110 NENSYMMNS

>member
-34 VRICFHSDYIFV
+34 VRICFHSDYVFV

-99 ISIFPHFTEQ
+99 NSIFPHFTEQ

-170 TSSLLNGRHSVNGS
+170 ANGLLNGRS
-184 PSITASTTA
+184 PSISAS
-193 TSTNTLTMI
+193 SVNTNTLTMI
-202 NNAAANGM
+202 NNAAASGM
-210 YTLTNNYNSD
+210 YTLTNSYTSD
-220 SDNQSNAQSTNSN
+220 SESSQPMSPSVNSN
-233 TLYDDE
+233 GLFDDD
-239 IPEKPNIDF
+239 KPNIDF
-248 QPNKI
+248 QANK
-253 FDRRGSYS
+253 FFERRGSYS

-274 SHGGRSNS
+274 SHTGRSNS

-307 SIFASFPGFKKVA
+307 SLFASFQGFKKVA
-320 FYQDYCFVIFSDAE
+320 FYQDYCFVIFTDAE

-396 PGFMDLKFSKNY
+396 PGFVDLKFTKNY

-440 NNKYNNMNNLNNN
+440 NNKYNNMNNGTVTSPITSPTANPAVITTNNVVNNN
-453 TSTNTTNVN
+453 SQTNNINGMGLLN
-462 SNNVNNI
+462 SNNF
-469 NTNIN
+469 
-474 NVNNNT
+474 
-480 NNNNNNTNTQNSNI
+480 
-494 NSMGLLSN
+494 
-502 YPNNGTM
+502 PNNGNM
-509 PNLPNIHNFQNVP
+509 PNLPNIHNFQNIP

-534 RNNISVF
+534 RNNIAVF
-541 QRMPNLN
+541 QRVPSIK
-548 MNSGK
+548 MNGK
-553 GSPSSTTPSAVLP
+553 VSSPSSTTPSAVLP
-566 SIATS
+566 SIVTS
-571 LPLKSKDSMS
+571 LPTKNKEPIS
-581 LPVTSSQLLNGID
+581 LPVTTSQLLSGID

-604 PMLFNDVT
+604 PMLFNDVA

-623 NYIQNSTSQLLGVN
+623 NYIQNNT
-637 NNSNNSNNNN
+637 
-647 NNNNSTNNKVNEKS
+647 NKVNEKS
-661 VLFTGRYDDIMGQDQ
+661 VLFTGRYDELMGQDQ
-676 NSLFSLTLGSSGKSS
+676 NSLFSLTLNTGKSS

-715 NNDSPVTSIKSLSL
+715 NNDSPVASSIKSLNL
-729 NQPSYK
+729 NPSSYK
-735 STYTTNFGPS
+735 ATYTTNFGPS
-745 IWSTASTSSMSDIG
+745 IWSAASSNSSMSDIG

-769 VNNNSFSNIITSSNT
+769 ITGNTFTNIMSSSNA

-793 AITPPISSSIINESS
+793 AITPPMTSAVVNEKSTDKYS
-808 FGGGIIGSNRSIL
+808 DLVNGKIVENR
-821 ENGRTT
+821 RTT
-827 RSKSESFAFQGI
+827 RSKSESYAFQGI
-839 INDINNA
+839 MNDLSSI
-846 VYSSEM
+846 VYPTEIQ
-852 KRKKSAASSIYDEI
+852 RKKSTASSIYDEI
-866 IGNDLMEPMRP
+866 IGNDLIEPMTKP
-877 LSASSSSPKSTK
+877 LSLSASSSSPKITK
-889 PSLSKHTIIEEN
+889 PSLNNDSIIEEN
-901 SESDKL
+901 SENG
-907 EGKNN
+907 E
-912 ELNISD
+912 
-918 SGIKKSEEVK
+918 SEVTE
-928 KSKEFVNFFSDTVST
+928 TIT
-943 VADSLSKNLEEYKQT
+943 KNLEKSQQNT
-958 SNSPSTLVADTNDI
+958 DQSSDINTNKSED
-972 EVSTKDN
+972 SD
-979 NKKSEIDNTTSA
+979 NKKSDSEVKTL
-991 TTSNNT
+991 
-997 TNNAE
+997 TNPENE
-1002 STDAIKNQ
+1002 TGD
-1010 NKNKIDSY
+1010 Y
-1018 EKSQAY
+1018 EKSPAY
-1024 IQLESQCNQF
+1024 LELESQCNQF
-1034 KTVVDNLISKLLSLQ
+1034 KSAVDSLISKLLSLQ
-1049 RENDIL
+1049 KANDIL
-1055 LNDKNELLQFK
+1055 SNDKKELLKFK
-1066 SKSQQ
+1066 KQSEQ
-1071 EIDELKLENSLLKN
+1071 EIEELKLENSILKN
-1085 ELQLKN
+1085 ELKLKN
-1091 TTASNSNTNNN
+1091 STSNNTTNNN
-1102 HALKENIQ
+1102 HALKKKIQ
-1110 NENSYMMNN
+1110 NENSYI

>member
-34 VRICFHSDYIFV
+34 VRICFHSDYVFV

-99 ISIFPHFTEQ
+99 NSIFPHFTEQ

-170 TSSLLNGRHSVNGS
+170 ANGLLNGRS
-184 PSITASTTA
+184 PSISASSVNTA
-193 TSTNTLTMI
+193 TNTLTMI
-202 NNAAANGM
+202 NNAAASGM
-210 YTLTNNYNSD
+210 YTLTNSYTSD
-220 SDNQSNAQSTNSN
+220 SESSQPMSPSVNSN
-233 TLYDDE
+233 GLFDDD
-239 IPEKPNIDF
+239 KPNIDF
-248 QPNKI
+248 QANK
-253 FDRRGSYS
+253 FFERRGSYS

-274 SHGGRSNS
+274 SHTGRSNS

-307 SIFASFPGFKKVA
+307 SLFASFQGFKKVA
-320 FYQDYCFVIFSDAE
+320 FYQDYCFVIFTDAE

-396 PGFMDLKFSKNY
+396 PGFVDLKFSKNY

-440 NNKYNNMNNLNNN
+440 NNKYNNMNNGTVTSPITSPTANPAIATTNNLVNNN
-453 TSTNTTNVN
+453 SQTNNINGMGLLN
-462 SNNVNNI
+462 SNNF
-469 NTNIN
+469 
-474 NVNNNT
+474 
-480 NNNNNNTNTQNSNI
+480 
-494 NSMGLLSN
+494 
-502 YPNNGTM
+502 PNNGNM

-541 QRMPNLN
+541 QRVPSIK
-548 MNSGK
+548 MNGK
-553 GSPSSTTPSAVLP
+553 VASPSSTTPSAVLP
-566 SIATS
+566 SIVTS
-571 LPLKSKDSMS
+571 LPTKNKEPLS
-581 LPVTSSQLLNGID
+581 LPVTTSQLLSGID

-604 PMLFNDVT
+604 PILFNDVT

-623 NYIQNSTSQLLGVN
+623 NYIQ
-637 NNSNNSNNNN
+637 SN
-647 NNNNSTNNKVNEKS
+647 TNKVNEKS
-661 VLFTGRYDDIMGQDQ
+661 VLFTGRYDELMGQDQ
-676 NSLFSLTLGSSGKSS
+676 NSLFSLTLNTGKSS

-710 ANGFL
+710 TNGFL
-715 NNDSPVTSIKSLSL
+715 NNDSPVASSIKSLNL
-729 NQPSYK
+729 NPPSYK
-735 STYTTNFGPS
+735 ATYTTNFGPS
-745 IWSTASTSSMSDIG
+745 IWSAASSNSSMSDIG

-769 VNNNSFSNIITSSNT
+769 ITGNTFTNIMSSSNA

-793 AITPPISSSIINESS
+793 AITPPMTSAVVSEKSTDFINGKIVE
-808 FGGGIIGSNRSIL
+808 NR
-821 ENGRTT
+821 RTT
-827 RSKSESFAFQGI
+827 RSKSESYAFQGI
-839 INDINNA
+839 MNDLSSI
-846 VYSSEM
+846 VYPTDIQ
-852 KRKKSAASSIYDEI
+852 RKKSTASSIYDEI
-866 IGNDLMEPMRP
+866 IGNDLIEPMTKP
-877 LSASSSSPKSTK
+877 LSLSASSPSPKISKT
-889 PSLSKHTIIEEN
+889 SLNNDSIIEEN
-901 SESDKL
+901 SEYDET

-912 ELNISD
+912 
-918 SGIKKSEEVK
+918 
-928 KSKEFVNFFSDTVST
+928 
-943 VADSLSKNLEEYKQT
+943 
-958 SNSPSTLVADTNDI
+958 DI
-972 EVSTKDN
+972 EVISKKNEDIKTADFNDFLSDTISTVTETINKSLEKPQQSTDQSSDTNKSEDSDN
-979 NKKSEIDNTTSA
+979 NKKSDSEVKTLTDSNPEDEKVIDT
-991 TTSNNT
+991 
-997 TNNAE
+997 E
-1002 STDAIKNQ
+1002 D
-1010 NKNKIDSY
+1010 Y
-1018 EKSQAY
+1018 EKSPAY
-1024 IQLESQCNQF
+1024 LELESQCNQF
-1034 KTVVDNLISKLLSLQ
+1034 KTAVDSLISKLLSLQ
-1049 RENDIL
+1049 KANDIL
-1055 LNDKNELLQFK
+1055 TNDKKELLKFK
-1066 SKSQQ
+1066 KQSEK
-1071 EIDELKLENSLLKN
+1071 EIEELRLENSLLKN
-1085 ELQLKN
+1085 ELKLKN
-1091 TTASNSNTNNN
+1091 TTSNNTTNNN
-1102 HALKENIQ
+1102 HSLKENIQ
-1110 NENSYMMNN
+1110 NENSYI